1 MGFTEEWSTR
11 FAANLADEIRN
22 TVPSGAD
29 VTAVG
34 VGNDVLISVL
44 DNRRVIQTYITF
56 GNMIMALKYLFIRD
70 EVLVEYV
77 KKYPKLQK
85 LIDHNKTLPVPIT
98 VYPPISDAVAI
109 VKSLPLILSTS
120 GNLHFVATER
130 GEFEMQD
137 PSSINKLI
145 SFLLHEV

>member
-1 MGFTEEWSTR
+1 VGFTEEWSTR

-22 TVPSGAD
+22 IVPSSTD

-34 VGNDVLISVL
+34 VGNAVFISVL

-77 KKYPKLQK
+77 KKYPKLQR
-85 LIDHNKTLPVPIT
+85 LIDPNKTTPSAFFN
-98 VYPPISDAVAI
+98 PPFAMNI
-109 VKSLPLILSTS
+109 S

-145 SFLLHEV
+145 SFLLHDNIEV